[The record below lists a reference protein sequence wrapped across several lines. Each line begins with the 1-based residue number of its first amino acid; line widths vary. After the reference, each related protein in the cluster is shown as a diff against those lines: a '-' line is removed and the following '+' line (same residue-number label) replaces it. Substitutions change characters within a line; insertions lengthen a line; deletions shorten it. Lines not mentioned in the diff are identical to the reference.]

1 MVNALPDAVTSVA
14 VGSDSGVVADV
25 VHDTPEGMENERC
38 VESYLE
44 HPIETFYMNG
54 DGDPVIPLCSMP
66 AQASFHLKG
75 LDRTNSGSVPVS
87 ELRKAVEALQ
97 REKAHNR
104 MLYKIIAFFFLFS
117 ALVAISMG
125 GVTWFIF
132 QRTKDLKVEHQI
144 LKSIQDNQA
153 VKTASTEFK
162 VVENRL
168 VPRICEEEFCPAVQV
183 SVGVVERPLSS
194 TISNS
199 DLKALEAVSVEGEG
213 GALVFVKLHAFSRF
227 ADAASKHGTL
237 LVLFT
242 ELGEITMDGEEITL
256 SAQASDAFERSGFL
270 LGDSRRSIEHSGVQ
284 TFGYFQ
290 MQGAQTGAD
299 TRSDEMDLD
308 LWASMRRRMRDLRQ
322 LPSASAS
329 AFR

>member
-1 MVNALPDAVTSVA
+1 
-14 VGSDSGVVADV
+14 
-25 VHDTPEGMENERC
+25 
-38 VESYLE
+38 
-44 HPIETFYMNG
+44 
-54 DGDPVIPLCSMP
+54 MP

-183 SVGVVERPLSS
+183 SVVRFYP
-194 TISNS
+194 
-199 DLKALEAVSVEGEG
+199 AC
-213 GALVFVKLHAFSRF
+213 GALS
-227 ADAASKHGTL
+227 
-237 LVLFT
+237 
-242 ELGEITMDGEEITL
+242 ELN
-256 SAQASDAFERSGFL
+256 
-270 LGDSRRSIEHSGVQ
+270 
-284 TFGYFQ
+284 
-290 MQGAQTGAD
+290 
-299 TRSDEMDLD
+299 
-308 LWASMRRRMRDLRQ
+308 
-322 LPSASAS
+322 
-329 AFR
+329 